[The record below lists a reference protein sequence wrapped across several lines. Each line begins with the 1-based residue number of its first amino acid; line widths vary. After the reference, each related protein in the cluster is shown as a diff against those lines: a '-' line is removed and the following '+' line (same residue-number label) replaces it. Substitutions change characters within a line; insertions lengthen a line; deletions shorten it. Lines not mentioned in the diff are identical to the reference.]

1 MKLAV
6 IVLSVLVVVCSG
18 MESESEWIQVPGG
31 HLHHK
36 SCVHEVPDGFVV
48 GVDSLPPCKF
58 KNPMSPTIQIYAID
72 THWTTTSTVMQEFN
86 ASMNCPGNPP
96 KAAGQINYFWPG
108 FKSTQPTM
116 GLPVIQPVLQYGT
129 GNNWV
134 VRSWYVYG
142 DAGESAVSPP
152 VPVTPGD
159 IMFTYMK
166 FNTAKQEWTIFA
178 NNTRTGRTTT
188 LNVTKQKVHNI
199 DFKVAMLV
207 LETIM
212 PPNDCK
218 QLPSNPASID
228 FTGAIVNGQV
238 PPWVARTG
246 ARDCGQK
253 VTSIAGQKVVFG
265 WNN

>member
-1 MKLAV
+1 VLAV
-6 IVLSVLVVVCSG
+6 VAAADD
-18 MESESEWIQVPGG
+18 SEWIPVPGG
-31 HLHHK
+31 YLQHR

-48 GVDSLPPCKF
+48 GVDSLPPCAF
-58 KNPMSPTIQIYAID
+58 KNPINPGIQIYAID
-72 THWTTTSTVMQEFN
+72 VHWTTTSTIMTEFN

-134 VRSWYVYG
+134 VRSWYVFG

-159 IMFTYMK
+159 ILKTYMQ
-166 FNTAKQEWTIFA
+166 FDQGKQQWTIFA
-178 NNTRTGRTTT
+178 NNTRTGRTTV
-188 LNVTKQKVHNI
+188 LNVTKQRIHNV

-218 QLPSNPASID
+218 QLPAGPASID
-228 FTGAIVNGQV
+228 FTGSLVNGKPV
-238 PPWVARTG
+238 TWTPRTG
-246 ARDCGQK
+246 ARDCNQK
-253 VTSIAGQKVVFG
+253 VASFTSDKVVFT
-265 WNN
+265 WTN